1 MAVRALEV
9 PVVRN
14 DDIRSAFREVCDMLP
29 QHRVEL
35 VNGRIVVNPL
45 PTADHN
51 RIVYRL
57 LLQLL
62 AVVQGEGWQ
71 IWNDITLFLG
81 PQRDRY
87 RPDLTVVPA
96 EPKMWAADHVH
107 ADQVL
112 LVVEV
117 VSASSVTDDHDV
129 KPRQY
134 AMGGVPL
141 CLVVDVF
148 ARKVRLLSQPGADGY
163 EHETDVALGR
173 PIDLPEP
180 WKLTLDTAAFAD

>member
-1 MAVRALEV
+1 MAVQALEV
-9 PVVRN
+9 PVVPK
-14 DDIRSAFREVCDMLP
+14 DDLQDAFREVCGVFP
-29 QHRVEL
+29 RRRVEL
-35 VNGRIVVNPL
+35 INGRIVVSPV

-57 LLQLL
+57 ILQLL
-62 AVVQGEGWQ
+62 AVVQGRGWQ

-96 EPKMWAADHVH
+96 EPKMWAKDHVY
-107 ADQVL
+107 ADQAL

-117 VSASSVTDDHDV
+117 VSVSSVTDDHEV

-134 AMGGVPL
+134 AAGGVPL
-141 CLVVDVF
+141 CLIVDVF
-148 ARKVRLLSQPGADGY
+148 ARKVRLLSEPSDDGY
-163 EHETDVALGR
+163 QQETDVVLGR

-180 WKLTLDTAAFAD
+180 WKLTLDTAALTA

>member
-1 MAVRALEV
+1 MQ
-9 PVVRN
+9 
-14 DDIRSAFREVCDMLP
+14 S
-29 QHRVEL
+29 
-35 VNGRIVVNPL
+35 
-45 PTADHN
+45 
-51 RIVYRL
+51 
-57 LLQLL
+57 
-62 AVVQGEGWQ
+62 QGWR

-96 EPKMWAADHVH
+96 EPKMWAKDHIH

-117 VSASSVTDDHDV
+117 VSESSVTDDHQV
-129 KPRQY
+129 KPRRY
-134 AMGGVPL
+134 AAGGVPL

-148 ARKVRLLSQPGADGY
+148 ARKVRLLSQPSDGGY
-163 EHETDVALGR
+163 QQETDVVLGR

-180 WKLTLDTAAFAD
+180 WKLTLDTAALTA

>member
-1 MAVRALEV
+1 MA
-9 PVVRN
+9 RN
-14 DDIRSAFREVCDMLP
+14 DDIRSAFREVCGIFP

-35 VNGRIVVNPL
+35 VNGRIVVNPV
-45 PTADHN
+45 PTGDHN
-51 RIVYRL
+51 RIVYQL

-62 AVVQGEGWQ
+62 AVVQGQGWQ

-96 EPKMWAADHVH
+96 EPKMWAKDHVH
-107 ADQVL
+107 GDQVL

-117 VSASSVTDDHDV
+117 VSASSVTDDHQV
-129 KPRQY
+129 KPLQY
-134 AMGGVPL
+134 AAGGVPL
-141 CLVVDVF
+141 RLVVDVF

-163 EHETDVALGR
+163 EQKTDVALGR
-173 PIDLPEP
+173 PLELPEP
-180 WKLTLDTAAFAD
+180 WKLTIDTGALAD

>member
-1 MAVRALEV
+1 MAVQALEV
-9 PVVRN
+9 PVARN
-14 DDIRSAFREVCDMLP
+14 DDIQSVFREMCGALP
-29 QHRVEL
+29 RHRVEL
-35 VNGRIVVNPL
+35 VNGRIVVNPV
-45 PTADHN
+45 PTGEHN
-51 RIVYRL
+51 RIVYQL

-62 AVVQGEGWQ
+62 AVVQGQGWQ

-96 EPKMWAADHVH
+96 EPKMWAKDHVH
-107 ADQVL
+107 GDQVL

-134 AMGGVPL
+134 AAGGVPL

-148 ARKVRLLSQPGADGY
+148 TRKVRLLSQPGPDGY
-163 EHETDVALGR
+163 EQETDVALGR
-173 PIDLPEP
+173 PLDLPEP
-180 WKLTLDTAAFAD
+180 WKLTIDTAALAE